1 MVSKFEKLKQVQK
14 ILKNFLNFFIQG
26 NEQYCDDQLIS
37 NPLFFELKNVLNE
50 VFGFKMDIKR
60 ATRRI

>member
-1 MVSKFEKLKQVQK
+1 MLSKFEKLKQVQK

-26 NEQYCDDQLIS
+26 NEQYCADQLIS

-60 ATRRI
+60 AIRRI

>member
-1 MVSKFEKLKQVQK
+1 MLSKFEKLKQVQK
-14 ILKNFLNFFIQG
+14 ILKNFLNFFIQD

>member
-1 MVSKFEKLKQVQK
+1 MLSKFEKLKQVQK

>member
-1 MVSKFEKLKQVQK
+1 MLSKFEKLKQVQK

-60 ATRRI
+60 AIRRI

>member
-1 MVSKFEKLKQVQK
+1 MLSKFEKLKQVQK

-26 NEQYCDDQLIS
+26 NEQYCNDQLIS

>member
-1 MVSKFEKLKQVQK
+1 MLSKFEKLKQVQK

-26 NEQYCDDQLIS
+26 NEQYCADQLIS

>member
-1 MVSKFEKLKQVQK
+1 MLSKFEKLKQVQK

-37 NPLFFELKNVLNE
+37 NLLFFELKNVLNE

-60 ATRRI
+60 AIRRI

>member
-60 ATRRI
+60 AIRRI